1 MTGAAQGN
9 VRNVLRLEGL
19 GLFLAAL
26 ALYHQQGFAWSMF
39 FTWIL
44 LPDIALLAFLASPRI
59 GAIAYNITHSSIGP
73 FLLIVLAAFMPFPAA
88 LPICLIWFAHIGFD
102 RALGYGLKYQQG
114 FSFTHLGRIGKQK

>member
-44 LPDIALLAFLASPRI
+44 LPDIALLAFLAGPRI
-59 GAIAYNITHSSIGP
+59 GAIAYNITHSSIGLSCSS
-73 FLLIVLAAFMPFPAA
+73 FWLRLSRFRRHCQFVLSGLRISALTGRSATGSNTSRAFHSHTLA
-88 LPICLIWFAHIGFD
+88 G
-102 RALGYGLKYQQG
+102 
-114 FSFTHLGRIGKQK
+114 